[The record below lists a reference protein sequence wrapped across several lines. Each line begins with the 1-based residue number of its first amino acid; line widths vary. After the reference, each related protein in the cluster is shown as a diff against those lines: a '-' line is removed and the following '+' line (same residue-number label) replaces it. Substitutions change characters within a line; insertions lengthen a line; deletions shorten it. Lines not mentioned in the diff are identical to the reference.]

1 MVQQILQLSSVQQLK
16 LAILSLIMLFTAA
29 TTAMVFSQLYQPNSR
44 TEAGAAC
51 PVEPQQQL
59 NQAVEYDATL
69 DMVRQQLQGW
79 REHELVNLSAT
90 QRREL
95 VDGVEVNQL
104 LVNGVPV
111 SANLEMVDRFLE
123 KTGSH
128 ATVFVREGRDFVRVA
143 TTLSRDDGS
152 RAVGSFLGHQHAGY
166 RNLIA
171 GNEFSNRVTLFGHS
185 YIACYFPLMKNGEVY
200 AVIFAGLPMASVVK
214 DIFAPLED
222 MGLGQIEEHKK
233 TDILRLM

>member
-1 MVQQILQLSSVQQLK
+1 MVQQLLQLSSVQQLK
-16 LAILSLIMLFTAA
+16 LAIMSLIMLFTAA
-29 TTAMVFSQLYQPNSR
+29 TTAMVFDQFYHLDDE
-44 TEAGAAC
+44 TEVGAAC
-51 PVEPQQQL
+51 PVEQPTQL
-59 NQAVEYDATL
+59 NGSMEYGATL
-69 DMVRQQLQGW
+69 DRVRQQLQGW
-79 REHELVNLSAT
+79 REHELINLSAT

-166 RNLIA
+166 RNLMA
-171 GNEFSNRVTLFGHS
+171 GNEFSNRVTLFGDS

-200 AVIFAGLPMASVVK
+200 AVIFAGLPMESVVQ

-222 MGLGQIEEHKK
+222 MGLGQIDEHKK
-233 TDILRLM
+233 ADILRLM